1 VKGDAVLFVGD
12 DWAKISRQQVCD
24 VFGDY
29 DDRDCEAA
37 LVVGDRE

>member
-1 VKGDAVLFVGD
+1 M
-12 DWAKISRQQVCD
+12 ISGQQVCD